1 MRFRPDSN
9 RVRAHFLGIYPF
21 RAGFGEVQDPPKL
34 SRFYAAI
41 PRVFLPYDGLAHP
54 RLRRLQ

>member
-34 SRFYAAI
+34 SRF
-41 PRVFLPYDGLAHP
+41 
-54 RLRRLQ
+54 RLRSPEFSSPMTDWLIRG